1 MKRTA
6 FHILSVTALTV
17 ALTATSEAR
26 QSEVA
31 PQPRP
36 RGGVQQAQKDAA
48 KAAKQ
53 AQQLPRN
60 LAPDQPV
67 KPANSANRSKEQLQK
82 NRFANAVV
90 DRYLGGFQKNVG
102 LDDEQTQ
109 RLSRRLGNYV
119 RRQLNLADQKS
130 QAFNRLKE
138 LNDQKGSEEEIQA
151 QNRILEETE
160 AQQNRARRQFFA
172 EMNPELSVQQQAKL
186 RVYMENTEQSIRQ
199 GIQKSRN
206 D

>member
-1 MKRTA
+1 MKRTV
-6 FHILSVTALTV
+6 FHILGGLTLIA

-26 QSEVA
+26 QSEAA
-31 PQPRP
+31 PQAPPRP
-36 RGGVQQAQKDAA
+36 RGGVPQGQRDVGKTP
-48 KAAKQ
+48 KQ

-60 LAPDQPV
+60 LTADQPS
-67 KPANSANRSKEQLQK
+67 KPTNRNEQLRK
-82 NRFANAVV
+82 NNVQNAVV

-102 LDDEQTQ
+102 LDDAQTQ
-109 RLSRRLGNYV
+109 RLSGRLGNYV
-119 RRQLNLADQKS
+119 RRQLNLANQKN
-130 QAFNRLKE
+130 QALNRLKE
-138 LNDQKGSEEEIQA
+138 LDEQKASAEEIQA

-172 EMNPELSVQQQAKL
+172 EMNPELSVQQQSKL
-186 RVYMENTEQSIRQ
+186 RLYMENTELSIRQ